1 MSEIVTAIIAA
12 IPSSALPLL
21 VCVLSCV
28 LGCCFIY
35 LKIGK
40 DRKQTKEERDGQKDE
55 LDKRLTLVEHDV
67 CYMKQQ
73 HALFADKLDRILDEL
88 TAIKVE
94 LAKKAEKQMKNLI
107 LVRNDKFGMLFSD
120 WADKPIHFEVQFA
133 TSPNASFGTIC
144 RYRVLEP

>member
-1 MSEIVTAIIAA
+1 MLDIVTAIIAA

-40 DRKQTKEERDGQKDE
+40 DRKQTKTERDSQKDE

-73 HALFADKLDRILDEL
+73 HALFADKLDRILSEL
-88 TAIKVE
+88 TEIKVS
-94 LAKKAEKQMKNLI
+94 LAKKADIK
-107 LVRNDKFGMLFSD
+107 
-120 WADKPIHFEVQFA
+120 
-133 TSPNASFGTIC
+133 
-144 RYRVLEP
+144 

>member
-1 MSEIVTAIIAA
+1 MESLITAIIAA

-21 VCVLSCV
+21 VCV

-67 CYMKQQ
+67 KFMKEQNQ
-73 HALFADKLDRILDEL
+73 LFSSKLDRILDAL

-94 LAKKAEKQMKNLI
+94 LAKKAEK
-107 LVRNDKFGMLFSD
+107 
-120 WADKPIHFEVQFA
+120 
-133 TSPNASFGTIC
+133 
-144 RYRVLEP
+144 

>member
-1 MSEIVTAIIAA
+1 MTDILTAIITTISPA
-12 IPSSALPLL
+12 ALPI
-21 VCVLSCV
+21 VVCV

-40 DRKQTKEERDGQKDE
+40 DRKQTKTERDSQKDE

-88 TAIKVE
+88 CEIKVS
-94 LAKKAEKQMKNLI
+94 LASKAEK
-107 LVRNDKFGMLFSD
+107 
-120 WADKPIHFEVQFA
+120 
-133 TSPNASFGTIC
+133 
-144 RYRVLEP
+144 